1 MAKTEKEKIEH
12 KDVLGNPIVDSSKL
26 AVAYRNSLYV
36 CSIQKITP
44 KMMRVA
50 PIQDNSWP
58 REMLVYPDNCVV
70 VDGPDVLAYILKGK
84 Q

>member
-1 MAKTEKEKIEH
+1 MSKTEQILH
-12 KDVLGNPIVDSSKL
+12 KDVLGNPILDSSKL
-26 AVAYRNSLYV
+26 AVAYKNSLYV

-44 KMMRVA
+44 KMMRVS
-50 PIQDNSWP
+50 PIQNNSYP

-84 Q
+84 